1 MLRPQPPESQVWV
14 FQEPNIKIYQLILV
28 ESRRPKHIDTHNLN
42 PRVDPT
48 RRFDSICMGLSLIQ
62 TVRVCSLDLQS
73 YPFSSTVL
81 PFEVVGHGIYTSNW
95 SFRSF
100 RNVCTSLVIFFGT
113 GAYWCQFSIAA
124 LDFYYS
130 EILPSSHGTAAG
142 RHATVKAPKVY
153 QPQTQGS
160 CRGGHTH
167 THAHRCLL

>member
-28 ESRRPKHIDTHNLN
+28 ESRRPKHINTHNLN

-81 PFEVVGHGIYTSNW
+81 PFEVVGHGICTSNW